1 MTSDAKIGLLV
12 GLVFIFVIAFVING
26 LPGSRQKQDS
36 NKLTKEM
43 VGLEDRQPGLGAKE
57 RRVQLSFDRAISPQQ
72 PRFTMPLPQGPGK
85 PKEITEAKA
94 LVSAAASPLPSAQSA
109 VPEGTP
115 SGGRLPGE
123 LMRQR
128 DVRSVVALPK
138 SYVVQDGDNLSKIA
152 QKLYGTEE
160 GNRLV
165 NVERVFQA
173 NRSTLSSPDQ
183 LYVGQK
189 LTIPPLISPIGAPRA
204 SGQPLQASGGGVSG
218 PSPGLLGGQFEQV
231 ESIGSPARDAFR
243 RRAISTKLPSRSEQ
257 SQTCVVQDGDSLWR
271 IAQAYLGDGSRYREI
286 VALNSERINDED
298 DLAVGTRL
306 RLPAR

>member
-12 GLVFIFVIAFVING
+12 GLVFIFVIAFIING

-43 VGLEDRQPGLGAKE
+43 VGLEDRQPGLGGKE
-57 RRVQLSFDRAISPQQ
+57 RRVQFSFDRARPSEGQYIRPVGPDGGEQQ
-72 PRFTMPLPQGPGK
+72 VRFTMQLPQGPASPAAHRGQV
-85 PKEITEAKA
+85 TEAKA
-94 LVSAAASPLPSAQSA
+94 VVSAEALPLPSAQSA
-109 VPEGTP
+109 
-115 SGGRLPGE
+115 GRLPGE

-189 LTIPPLISPIGAPRA
+189 LTIPPLISLPRA

-218 PSPGLLGGQFEQV
+218 PSPGPLGGQFEQV
-231 ESIGSPARDAFR
+231 ESIG

-298 DLAVGTRL
+298 DLTVGTRL
-306 RLPAR
+306 RLPAQ